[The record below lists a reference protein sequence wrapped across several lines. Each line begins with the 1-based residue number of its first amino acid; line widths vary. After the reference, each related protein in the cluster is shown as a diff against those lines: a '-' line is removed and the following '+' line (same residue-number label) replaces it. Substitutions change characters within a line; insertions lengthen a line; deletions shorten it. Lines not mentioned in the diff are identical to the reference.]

1 MTKYF
6 LTPISTAFII
16 GLTWYVS
23 INRNIVVFLPMFL
36 LLFYLRNPF
45 PIQKKYIY
53 TVLTLVT
60 IFLFWGL
67 INITLYEKYDIARV
81 DRFLKISAFG
91 CIIIAFIFLFY
102 AKRRELLVKSI
113 EYALWVMALLWLMQF
128 LVYYTTGEYIDLL
141 EPLVGADRAQ
151 RYQAY
156 WIRSALPIDPIRPTS
171 IFIEPGTY
179 AVNTLPL
186 LALSYIVRQRIT
198 RLHIL
203 VLFSYFASI
212 SLFAILIG
220 TLFILFTQLS
230 TFKFKL
236 TKKNVFLFLLFS
248 FLFALVTQYLY
259 FRFVIQGGTDQVA
272 YRESI
277 MGYWLAQD
285 SLGFILGN
293 GVAQTAVKRVMVEDA
308 SFMFLLLFDYGIFA
322 LPYLIFLVYI
332 SWGLPLAFLFIILIT
347 KLNYS
352 IYVVWFYIAA
362 LVMLRNYR
370 LPQKSIL

>member
-16 GLTWYVS
+16 GLAWYVS

-53 TVLTLVT
+53 TILTLVA

-81 DRFLKISAFG
+81 DRFLKISIFG
-91 CIIIAFIFLFY
+91 FIIITFLFFFY

-156 WIRSALPIDPIRPTS
+156 WIRNALPIDLIRPTS

-198 RLHIL
+198 RLHIV

-248 FLFALVTQYLY
+248 FLFTLVTQYLY
-259 FRFVIQGGTDQVA
+259 FRFVVQGGTDQVA

-352 IYVVWFYIAA
+352 IYVVWLYIAA
-362 LVMLRNYR
+362 LVMLRNYK
-370 LPQKSIL
+370 LPKKSIV

>member
-91 CIIIAFIFLFY
+91 CIIITFIFLFY

-156 WIRSALPIDPIRPTS
+156 WIRNALPIDPIRPTS

-230 TFKFKL
+230 TFKFEL

-293 GVAQTAVKRVMVEDA
+293 GVAQTSVKRVMV
-308 SFMFLLLFDYGIFA
+308 
-322 LPYLIFLVYI
+322 
-332 SWGLPLAFLFIILIT
+332 
-347 KLNYS
+347 
-352 IYVVWFYIAA
+352 
-362 LVMLRNYR
+362 
-370 LPQKSIL
+370 